1 MSKSMHFGGDSVNV
15 TGAGVTG
22 VPPSTLCLYEGELGA
37 LVGAERDGPA
47 CCEAD

>member
-1 MSKSMHFGGDSVNV
+1 VHFGGGSVKV

-22 VPPSTLCLYEGELGA
+22 LPPSILCLSEGELGA
-37 LVGAERDGPA
+37 LGGAERDGPA